1 MGKLRELVRI
11 SARVLCVAIPVGFLT
26 IFFLYPVGSILV
38 RGIGAGGLERLV
50 GLLGRGSFRGVVW
63 FTLWQAVVSTVL
75 AVLVAWPGAHLLARR
90 RFRGQAVL
98 RAAVT
103 VPFVLPTVV
112 VGGAFLALFERF
124 GLSDGPLRLTR
135 TVGAILAAH
144 VSSST
149 WPSCC
154 ARWAPSGRAW
164 TPVPRSR
171 PACWGLRL
179 GRPSGGSPCPACG
192 RRWPLRP
199 QSCSCSASPRSG

>member
-144 VSSST
+144 VFFNVAIVLRT
-149 WPSCC
+149 VGTFWE
-154 ARWAPSGRAW
+154 
-164 TPVPRSR
+164 
-171 PACWGLRL
+171 GL
-179 GRPSGGSPCPACG
+179 
-192 RRWPLRP
+192 
-199 QSCSCSASPRSG
+199 